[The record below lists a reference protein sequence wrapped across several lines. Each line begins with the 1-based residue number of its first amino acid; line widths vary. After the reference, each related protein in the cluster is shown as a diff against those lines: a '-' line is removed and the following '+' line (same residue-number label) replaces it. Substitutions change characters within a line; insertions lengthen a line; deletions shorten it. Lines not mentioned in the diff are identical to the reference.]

1 MIKVNLLATNPGA
14 APAREWLPR
23 EQRSALVGIALLV
36 VTAAGIGG
44 AWWYLQR
51 QRTTL
56 EAEIA
61 SAETELVRLKDAAKL
76 VERATARKTELAE
89 RLSLIERLRA
99 AKRGPVNL
107 LETISRSLP
116 DGLWLTDMKQNGA
129 VVQFEGRATSL
140 TSITDFAELMQ
151 NSGLFKRPVEIL
163 TTSNDVIE
171 ERAVVKFAI
180 RAESEKPVEPA
191 LGLAPATPAPAKTG
205 TAPGAP
211 GV

>member
-14 APAREWLPR
+14 VPAREWLPR
-23 EQRSALVGIALLV
+23 EQRSALIGVALIV
-36 VTAAGIGG
+36 VTVASVGG
-44 AWWYLQR
+44 WWWLLQN
-51 QRTTL
+51 QRTNLDLQITT
-56 EAEIA
+56 
-61 SAETELVRLKDAAKL
+61 AETELVRLKEAAKL
-76 VERATARKTELAE
+76 VELATARKTELAE
-89 RLSLIERLRA
+89 RLGLIERLRA

-116 DGLWLTDMKQNGA
+116 EGLWLTDMKQTGL
-129 VVQFEGRATSL
+129 VVQLEGRATSL

-180 RAESEKPVEPA
+180 RAESEKPADPVIRV
-191 LGLAPATPAPAKTG
+191 APAAAPAKAG
-205 TAPGAP
+205 TAPGVP

>member
-23 EQRSALVGIALLV
+23 EQRSALVGIALVV

>member
-1 MIKVNLLATNPGA
+1 MIKVNLLATSPGA

-44 AWWYLQR
+44 WWWYVQR
-51 QRTTL
+51 QRTVL

-61 SAETELVRLKDAAKL
+61 AAETELVRLKDAAKL

-89 RLSLIERLRA
+89 RLALIERLRA
-99 AKRGPVNL
+99 AKRGPVTL

-116 DGLWLTDMKQNGA
+116 DGLWLTDMKQSGA

-163 TTSNDVIE
+163 TTSNDVLE
-171 ERAVVKFAI
+171 ERAIVKFAI
-180 RAESEKPVEPA
+180 RAESEKPVDPVIGLPPA
-191 LGLAPATPAPAKTG
+191 PAPAKAG
-205 TAPGAP
+205 AAPGAP

>member
-23 EQRSALVGIALLV
+23 EQRSALIGIALLV
-36 VTAAGIGG
+36 VTAAGVGG
-44 AWWYLQR
+44 WWWYLQG
-51 QRTTL
+51 QRTAI
-56 EAEIA
+56 ENQIA
-61 SAETELVRLKDAAKL
+61 AAETELVRLKDAAKL

-89 RLSLIERLRA
+89 RLGLIERLRA

-116 DGLWLTDMKQNGA
+116 EGLWLTDMKQTGA
-129 VVQFEGRATSL
+129 VVQVEGRETSL

-163 TTSNDVIE
+163 TTSNEVVE

-180 RAESEKPVEPA
+180 RAESEKPADPVIGLTPPA
-191 LGLAPATPAPAKTG
+191 APVKSG